1 MDKIQAKQEEIKNLV
16 SAMEG
21 MEQGTPEFQAELDKL
36 TAAQTDLENIK
47 KQADEFSRIQQSL
60 SSFKKPKSVQTG
72 PVANVQ
78 VRDGFEADPK
88 KGFKCAGEFLSTIA
102 QNTNGKQLNLNADP
116 RLAHVGALMTSGQ
129 HNTTNDGL
137 MIPAELL
144 PEINVI
150 GKDASQD
157 WLSRF
162 RINQTSSNAVEIRR
176 DAATTRGGS
185 VGLVVGRA
193 AELAQLSSTRQ
204 SFEKTNVK
212 VDKMYIYTE
221 VSDEDL
227 NDFPL
232 LQSNLFETAPEL
244 LRIKKGEEV
253 LFGNGVSEA
262 LGFKNGGDVATITR
276 NAANDVKAE
285 DIANMLARHLVSG
298 NSFWMVNQAVWSK
311 LPLMSIAN
319 QPVYQAD
326 FSVSPWGNLMGLPVY
341 TTEDCE
347 ALGSVGDVYLVNPDA
362 YFALEKAG
370 GDNFASSMHVKFDY
384 DAMAFRWTSRFGG
397 APKFNAPYT
406 PRDKNSTTKATLSN
420 FCVLGS
426 A

>member
-1 MDKIQAKQEEIKNLV
+1 MDKIQAKQEEIKLL
-16 SAMEG
+16 MGELEG
-21 MEQGTPEFQAELDKL
+21 MEQGTEDYSAKL
-36 TAAQTDLENIK
+36 NSVEAAQKELEK
-47 KQADEFSRIQQSL
+47 VKQEQERFEAIQASL
-60 SSFKKPKSVQTG
+60 SSFSAPKSVQSG
-72 PVANVQ
+72 AAKGAVVKE
-78 VRDGFEADPK
+78 GFTADPK
-88 KGFKCAGEFLSTIA
+88 VGFSCAGEFMSAIA
-102 QNTNGKQLNLNADP
+102 KNTNGKALNISADA

-137 MIPAELL
+137 MIPAELM
-144 PEINVI
+144 PEINTI
-150 GKDASQD
+150 GQGASQD

-162 RINQTSSNAVEIRR
+162 RINQTNSNAVEIRR

-185 VGLVVGRA
+185 TGLVVARA
-193 AELAQLSSTRQ
+193 NELAQLTSTRQ
-204 SFEKTNVK
+204 VYEKTNVK
-212 VDKMYIYTE
+212 VDKVYVYTE

-232 LQSNLFETAPEL
+232 LQSNLFNVAPEL

-253 LFGNGVSEA
+253 LFGNGVGEA
-262 LGFKNGGDVATITR
+262 LGFKNGGDIATVTR
-276 NAANDVKAE
+276 DTASTVKAE
-285 DIANMLARHLVSG
+285 DIANMMARSLVG
-298 NSFWMVNQAVWSK
+298 PNCFWMVNQAVWSK

-319 QPVYQAD
+319 QPVFQAD
-326 FSVSPWGNLMGLPVY
+326 FTISPFGTLMGKPIY

-362 YFALEKAG
+362 YFALEKSG
-370 GDNFASSMHVKFDY
+370 GDKFASSMHVKFDY

-397 APKFNAPYT
+397 APKFNAPCS

-420 FCVLGS
+420 FVVLGS